1 MTLHGKD
8 NERVS
13 LRPCYSP
20 FWPTPL
26 IYAEKFEFKNP
37 AIMEDKQ
44 CKQMEQ
50 FLAMAKESNYF
61 LSLDDKSKQI
71 YKVKITNM
79 QGYDPY
85 QIKSWDFQAMLVNF
99 HQCHSLFNYFLYS
112 LSPLTKEELK
122 M

>member
-1 MTLHGKD
+1 
-8 NERVS
+8 
-13 LRPCYSP
+13 
-20 FWPTPL
+20 
-26 IYAEKFEFKNP
+26 
-37 AIMEDKQ
+37 MEDKQ

-85 QIKSWDFQAMLVNF
+85 QIKKLG
-99 HQCHSLFNYFLYS
+99 
-112 LSPLTKEELK
+112 LSGHVSKFPPVP
-122 M
+122 